1 MTFHVLYDSTSDID
15 SLIRNYPIYVFDTH
29 VGHGVTSID
38 NSDSSLV
45 GIGSTFVDN
54 IYYIHSITRDNL
66 TGIITS
72 NILSTTNT
80 SGVHTMPN
88 LISGRF
94 SWGRLSGF
102 ERNASSIGVAVSGYT
117 VNSGLT
123 TFPTLQRR
131 NFGLRDSGALRKD
144 LG

>member
-1 MTFHVLYDSTSDID
+1 
-15 SLIRNYPIYVFDTH
+15 
-29 VGHGVTSID
+29 
-38 NSDSSLV
+38 
-45 GIGSTFVDN
+45 
-54 IYYIHSITRDNL
+54 
-66 TGIITS
+66 
-72 NILSTTNT
+72 
-80 SGVHTMPN
+80 MPN

-102 ERNASSIGVAVSGYT
+102 ERNTSSIGVAVSGYT

>member
-15 SLIRNYPIYVFDTH
+15 SLAQDYPIYVFDTH

-38 NSDSSLV
+38 SSDSALV

-88 LISGRF
+88 EISGRF

-102 ERNASSIGVAVSGYT
+102 ERTTSSIGVAVTGNT

-123 TFPTLQRR
+123 TFPSLQRR
-131 NFGLRDSGALRKD
+131 DFGLRDSGALRKD